1 MSSLIGTAGWAIP
14 ANDRPSFPAEGTAL
28 ERYAA
33 VMPCLEVNSSFH
45 RSHRRGTWERWA
57 ASVPDGFRFSAK
69 IPKEISHV
77 RRLVDAT
84 DALDRFL
91 SEAGGLGGKLLVILL
106 QLPPSFAFDVS
117 LISSFLR
124 AASLRTD
131 ARIVCEP
138 RHASWF
144 TQEADTLL
152 VDHEVARAAAD
163 PAKVPEAAQSG
174 GWRGISYH
182 RLHGSPVMYRSAYG
196 EERLRSYASEIAAD
210 LAAGRQTW
218 CIFDNTASSAAL
230 GDALILMRLL
240 GCASSATHPVR
251 RASTRTERAQGSGV
265 HRHDP

>member
-1 MSSLIGTAGWAIP
+1 MSLMIGTAGWAIP
-14 ANDRPSFPAEGTAL
+14 ANDRRSFPPEGTAL

-45 RSHRRGTWERWA
+45 RPHRRGTWERWA

-84 DALDRFL
+84 EALDRFL
-91 SEAGGLGGKLLVILL
+91 GEAGGLGGKLSVILL
-106 QLPPSFAFDVS
+106 QLPPSFAFDAF
-117 LISSFLR
+117 LISSFLM

-144 TQEADTLL
+144 TQDADALL
-152 VDHEVARAAAD
+152 ADHEVARVAAD
-163 PAKVPEAAQSG
+163 PAKVPEAALPG
-174 GWRGISYH
+174 GWRGITYR
-182 RLHGSPVMYRSAYG
+182 RLHGSPVMYRSPYG
-196 EERLRSYASEIAAD
+196 KERLRSYASEIAVD
-210 LAAGRQTW
+210 TAAGRQTW
-218 CIFDNTASSAAL
+218 CMFDNTASSAAL

-240 GCASSATHPVR
+240 DCASSATDPVQ
-251 RASTRTERAQGSGV
+251 RASAIAERAQGSGV

>member
-1 MSSLIGTAGWAIP
+1 
-14 ANDRPSFPAEGTAL
+14 
-28 ERYAA
+28 
-33 VMPCLEVNSSFH
+33 
-45 RSHRRGTWERWA
+45 
-57 ASVPDGFRFSAK
+57 
-69 IPKEISHV
+69 
-77 RRLVDAT
+77 
-84 DALDRFL
+84 
-91 SEAGGLGGKLLVILL
+91 
-106 QLPPSFAFDVS
+106 
-117 LISSFLR
+117 
-124 AASLRTD
+124 LRTD

-163 PAKVPEAAQSG
+163 PAKVPGAAQFG

-240 GCASSATHPVR
+240 DCASSATHPVR
-251 RASTRTERAQGSGV
+251 RASMRTERAQGSGV